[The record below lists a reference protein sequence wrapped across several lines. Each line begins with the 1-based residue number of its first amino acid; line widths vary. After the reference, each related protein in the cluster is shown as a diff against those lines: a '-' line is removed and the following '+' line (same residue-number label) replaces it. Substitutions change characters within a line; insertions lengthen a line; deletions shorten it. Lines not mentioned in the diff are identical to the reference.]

1 MVREDIVAGLKNA
14 VERGYPLETAKQ
26 AFLNAGYSRQEVEEA
41 ATYLSRGAI
50 NIQQPM
56 QPIRPQQQA
65 QPAQYQ
71 QPQQPYPQPAQ
82 YPQYPQQQ
90 PQPTL
95 MQQQIQKPAEKKGK
109 GLVISLIVLLVIL
122 VIAAIGAFIYKTQ
135 IISFFNTLFK

>member
-41 ATYLSRGAI
+41 AAYLSRGAI

-56 QPIRPQQQA
+56 QPIRPQQYPQQA
-65 QPAQYQ
+65 QPAQQPSQ
-71 QPQQPYPQPAQ
+71 QPTQ
-82 YPQYPQQQ
+82 YPQYQQYPQ

-109 GLVISLIVLLVIL
+109 GLIIFLIVLLVVL